1 MKKQVEKFGK
11 KVLFTSRVI
20 VASFAQGGESG
31 QIFYQRFDKKTVLLK
46 GSRLYLIVLCIFIFC
61 DIFLRS
67 KMW

>member
-31 QIFYQRFDKKTVLLK
+31 QIFDQRFDKKTVESLFKSFVYFHLL
-46 GSRLYLIVLCIFIFC
+46 
-61 DIFLRS
+61 
-67 KMW
+67 